1 MRHPTTS
8 EPHAAAVKPAESHPT
23 PRASVPCPAG
33 VSRTS
38 CGSRHCPCMCV
49 SLFISLA
56 DAPTVRWTREQ
67 TRGGEGWAP
76 VPQPSGKRAHRG
88 SGWAVGG
95 SAPRCP
101 GKLCSNFRRG
111 PGSLGP
117 QFPHLQEVICGWEG
131 LQDPFWCLVLLSSK
145 TAPQPEG
152 TAQSGSAH
160 CGSRPAPPSPPQAS
174 RLSTQASVCS
184 PAAPPRDPHRLSLD
198 PDMGPGTVCAPWS
211 HPFCGGHLQPFH
223 L

>member
-1 MRHPTTS
+1 
-8 EPHAAAVKPAESHPT
+8 
-23 PRASVPCPAG
+23 
-33 VSRTS
+33 
-38 CGSRHCPCMCV
+38 MCV

-117 QFPHLQEVICGWEG
+117 QFPQLQEVICGWEG